1 MILHGTDDKRRR
13 LTAGYRA
20 SCQEGAR
27 AVPRLA
33 RGGRFGLDPSPLQA
47 RDPGSAAQGADS
59 SGFRFR
65 EETRGK
71 LDLRI
76 ESIAFSDTYVAL

>member
-27 AVPRLA
+27 AVSRLA

-47 RDPGSAAQGADS
+47 RDPGSAARGADS
-59 SGFRFR
+59 SGFRF
-65 EETRGK
+65 RGK